1 LGNANYELIFAFYWD
16 GGHFFGQGRWSDMR
30 WFTYDD
36 LKKGSVDWS
45 HEFDRGW
52 RAEYLYGLMYVRVD
66 SECHQLGTPITIDV
80 KTEYFKVGTGYRT
93 SLTDNY
99 RQVKGRFKAGGKAS
113 AIIVD

>member
-1 LGNANYELIFAFYWD
+1 
-16 GGHFFGQGRWSDMR
+16 MR

-36 LKKGSVDWS
+36 LNKGSVDWS

-80 KTEYFKVGTGYRT
+80 KTEYFKVGTGYDT
-93 SLTDNY
+93 GPASPTTI
-99 RQVKGRFKAGGKAS
+99 GR
-113 AIIVD
+113 